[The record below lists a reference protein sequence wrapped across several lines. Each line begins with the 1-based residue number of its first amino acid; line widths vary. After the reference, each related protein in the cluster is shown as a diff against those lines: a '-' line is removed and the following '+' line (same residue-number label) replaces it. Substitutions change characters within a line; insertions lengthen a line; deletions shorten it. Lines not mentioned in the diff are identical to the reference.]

1 MAELTPHPV
10 VVVWLDA
17 HADRAGGWVQPA
29 DIDDRPYSVISV
41 GWLVHEC
48 KVDHI
53 SLAQS
58 IGDDGA
64 LDHIIHIPVGMIKQ
78 TRGIGDGESAQ

>member
-1 MAELTPHPV
+1 VTRHPII
-10 VVVWLDA
+10 VVWLDA

-29 DIDDRPYSVISV
+29 DIDVLPYTVITV
-41 GWLVHEC
+41 GWLLNEC
-48 KVDHI
+48 KPDHI

-64 LDHIIHIPVGMIKQ
+64 LDHIIHIPAGMVIE
-78 TRGIGDGESAQ
+78 TRRALGEDAA